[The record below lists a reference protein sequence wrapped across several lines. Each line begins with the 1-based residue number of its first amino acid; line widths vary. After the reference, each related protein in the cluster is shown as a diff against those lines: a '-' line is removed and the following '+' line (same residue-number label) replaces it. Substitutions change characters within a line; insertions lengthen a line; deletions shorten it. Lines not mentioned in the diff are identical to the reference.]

1 MISLSFVETPNIKK
15 MLSTSV
21 FFGEFCRIPSDP
33 ASFLRFPLQ
42 GWTSPSRGLH
52 LKRCSKQT
60 NRFGF
65 FVLVVCC
72 CSPNPKY
79 VYIYIALNIHE
90 LDQKLVVQIGSF
102 TWEMAGNNQ
111 TFNEKEDISGSKK
124 TGLPWGV
131 HSLRAANWCL
141 LGHRT
146 FKKWL
151 FGFPSIFTPKKVQVN
166 HTNCHRVEGI
176 LCFHGWTWNI
186 PLNHR
191 KFQVLQMEVL
201 KTYVSCMYGLYKVKP
216 TPITALLGAVPPY
229 LVPGLNVW

>member
-1 MISLSFVETPNIKK
+1 
-15 MLSTSV
+15 MLPQP
-21 FFGEFCRIPSDP
+21 EICI
-33 ASFLRFPLQ
+33 
-42 GWTSPSRGLH
+42 
-52 LKRCSKQT
+52 
-60 NRFGF
+60 
-65 FVLVVCC
+65 
-72 CSPNPKY
+72 
-79 VYIYIALNIHE
+79 YIYIYTWNLKHPRIKKKWLFK
-90 LDQKLVVQIGSF
+90 LDDCKHF

-111 TFNEKEDISGSKK
+111 TSNEKEDISGSKQN
-124 TGLPWGV
+124 GLPWGGY
-131 HSLRAANWCL
+131 SLRAANWCL

-191 KFQVLQMEVL
+191 KFQVLKMEVL